1 MSGLLSGDLVI
12 FRGEKLLNWREKK
25 KNNKK
30 GGEKKK
36 KIMPSRLNASPI
48 TNICV
53 HTTDATL

>member
-25 KNNKK
+25 KYEK
-30 GGEKKK
+30 GGEKK

-48 TNICV
+48 ANICV